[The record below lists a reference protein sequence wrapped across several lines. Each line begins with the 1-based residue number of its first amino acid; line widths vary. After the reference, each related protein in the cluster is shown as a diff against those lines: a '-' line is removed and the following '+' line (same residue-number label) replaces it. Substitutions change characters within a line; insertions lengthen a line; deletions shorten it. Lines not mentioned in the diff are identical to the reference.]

1 MSENTNEVKGQS
13 RKVYASLEDA
23 KSAGIPKD
31 EETGKEL
38 KVRLFALCNNG
49 TPAGFVYASHTGEA
63 VQIGARAA
71 GWSAEVAEGKGRV
84 SAEAR
89 LLTMSDEELEALLAK
104 RKAALNGS
112 NTTSEEKP
120 AAKKPGKGK

>member
-1 MSENTNEVKGQS
+1 MSENNEVKVS

-31 EETGKEL
+31 DEGNNL
-38 KVRLFALCNNG
+38 KVRLFALHNNE

-63 VQIGARAA
+63 VQIGAKAA

-84 SAEAR
+84 SAETR
-89 LLTMSDEELEALLAK
+89 ILTMSDEELEALLAK
-104 RKAALNGS
+104 RKAALGN
-112 NTTSEEKP
+112 NTTPEKKEEDKP
-120 AAKKPGKGK
+120 GKKPGKK